1 MDSAIEV
8 QRRMMA
14 RRKKTL
20 SPEEEELIRKL
31 FELTIP
37 EREEAGVAKSRFR
50 L

>member
-1 MDSAIEV
+1 MS
-8 QRRMMA
+8 

-31 FELTIP
+31 FEITAS
-37 EREEAGVAKSRFR
+37 EREEKGVVKGRFK